1 MQRAAPIFHGEM
13 CLRAEDG
20 AKMTEAAAPDG
31 HFGGATRGS
40 LHRFSGLREN
50 PFNATPDPRFLVLTE
65 NVRRKLDEL
74 AYAIRSRK
82 GLILL
87 TGEVG
92 TGKTVLIRLLLD
104 HLREEGVSR
113 AFIFNSHL
121 NANELFRL
129 ALADFGVAQ
138 HANGNLTPAARL
150 QHWLAEPG
158 QVSGNAV
165 LVTDEAQG
173 LSLELLEEIRLLL
186 DVDGARG
193 KALQVIL
200 CGQPELDEKLRRP
213 EFRAIRQ
220 RIRVRCTTMPL
231 SREETDEYISHRLR
245 VAGAASAIAFPSEAV
260 DLLYLYSRGIPRVL
274 NLLCEHSLMQARA
287 AGSPSVSLEIVE
299 EVARQLQFD
308 DDRRVAPGRAR
319 SYAAASGA
327 ACQNSD
333 PIPVPSR
340 EREAPNLSRL
350 EKKYPVA
357 GLHEV
362 LLSRPAAIP
371 GAAAAESRNRPAAR
385 HSTVLRQS
393 LEGFESVHAV
403 GISGPAP
410 FSPEE
415 KRPPETRR
423 VIAATDAP
431 SLSDRSCVIPYVP
444 PQLLQ
449 VIVYRMKKGIAT
461 FWRSAL
467 SFAASSILGKHLAT
481 MAVPKLWNQ
490 AWENLRCWLQEPMRS
505 DKTHRGV
512 SRKASFTRSTGD

>member
-1 MQRAAPIFHGEM
+1 MQRVAPIFHGEV
-13 CLRAEDG
+13 CLHAEDG
-20 AKMTEAAAPDG
+20 ARMTEAAAPNE
-31 HFGGATRGS
+31 HFGGATHGS
-40 LHRFSGLREN
+40 LHSFSGLREN
-50 PFNATPDPRFLVLTE
+50 PFNATPDRRFLVLTE

-74 AYAIRSRK
+74 AYAVHSRR

-92 TGKTVLIRLLLD
+92 TGKTVLIHLLLD

-129 ALADFGVAQ
+129 ALADFGVTQ

-150 QHWLAEPG
+150 QHWLAEPS

-165 LVTDEAQG
+165 LVIDEAQG

-200 CGQPELDEKLRRP
+200 SGQPELDEKLRRP

-231 SREETDEYISHRLR
+231 SRDEADEYINGRLR
-245 VAGAASAIAFPSEAV
+245 AAGVVASASAFPSEAT

-287 AGSPSVSLEIVE
+287 ARSQSVSLEIVE

-327 ACQNSD
+327 AYQNSD
-333 PIPVPSR
+333 PILVPSR
-340 EREAPNLSRL
+340 EPEEPNLSRL
-350 EKKYPVA
+350 EKKYPVV
-357 GLHEV
+357 GFHEV
-362 LLSRPAAIP
+362 LLSRPAVIP
-371 GAAAAESRNRPAAR
+371 GAAAAESRNRPE
-385 HSTVLRQS
+385 VLYRN
-393 LEGFESVHAV
+393 LTPLAPEALESVRTMPL
-403 GISGPAP
+403 STPARV
-410 FSPEE
+410 SLQE
-415 KRPPETRR
+415 KRLPETRR
-423 VIAATDAP
+423 VIATPDAP
-431 SLSDRSCVIPYVP
+431 SFSDRSRVLPYVP
-444 PQLLQ
+444 RKPLQ
-449 VIVYRMKKGIAT
+449 VTVQRMKKDVAA
-461 FWRSAL
+461 FWHSAL
-467 SFAASSILGKHLAT
+467 FFAAASFLGVHLAII
-481 MAVPKLWNQ
+481 AIPGLWNQ
-490 AWENLRCWLQEPMRS
+490 AWEDIQHWLGEPMRS

-512 SRKASFTRSTGD
+512 SR